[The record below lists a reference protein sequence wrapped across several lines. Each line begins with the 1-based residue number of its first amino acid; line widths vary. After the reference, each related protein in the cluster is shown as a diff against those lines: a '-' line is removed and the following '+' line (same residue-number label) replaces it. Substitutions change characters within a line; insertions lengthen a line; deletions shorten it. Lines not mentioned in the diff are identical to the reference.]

1 MIGKSMQKVS
11 EYVDAH
17 GWQVG
22 RRTRKG
28 NLVLTKKG
36 CAPVTISGNSGDRRA
51 QENALS
57 ILRREDR
64 ALAQKDVQQNP

>member
-1 MIGKSMQKVS
+1 MQKVS
-11 EYVDAH
+11 EYVEAH
-17 GWQVG
+17 GWKVD

-51 QENALS
+51 
-57 ILRREDR
+57 
-64 ALAQKDVQQNP
+64 